1 MGVSVM
7 CYNQGANI
15 WQALFLSDALLLPS
29 GFGTIYLG
37 ETFVGFV
44 SLSNSSRTAVN
55 RVVVK
60 VELQAG
66 AQSRPLMNTDA
77 NAPIASFS
85 GAENLDWIVSHEL
98 KEPGVHYMICTASYL
113 DGNGEEKRV
122 RQCFK
127 FNEP

>member
-1 MGVSVM
+1 M
-7 CYNQGANI
+7 
-15 WQALFLSDALLLPS
+15 
-29 GFGTIYLG
+29 
-37 ETFVGFV
+37 
-44 SLSNSSRTAVN
+44 
-55 RVVVK
+55 VK

-127 FNEP
+127 FNVQKPVLVNTRMQMCANSIYLEHLGSTE